1 MNIRLFRVDQVALL
15 TTDYNFRCEKLQGL
29 GPDDKRGA
37 IKKASRKEARNHH

>member
-29 GPDDKRGA
+29 GPGHKST
-37 IKKASRKEARNHH
+37 IKKASRKAARNHH